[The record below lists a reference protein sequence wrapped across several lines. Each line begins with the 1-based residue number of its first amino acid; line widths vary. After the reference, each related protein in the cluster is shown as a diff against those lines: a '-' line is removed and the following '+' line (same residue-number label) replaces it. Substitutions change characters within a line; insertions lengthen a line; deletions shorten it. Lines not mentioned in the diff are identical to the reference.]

1 MKYFVRFFWTIVV
14 MGIVIIAVNIV
25 YNTFSDQT
33 VHAQVMK
40 RFEPKMAPSDTVEMD
55 EVPADR
61 VQQDAE
67 QAMAIRVDRRI
78 RMPTHT
84 DIELYLSFGV
94 LLFGFFVMLGQFAI
108 MIRERRYFDNMSLK
122 MLTITMAVTSAL
134 FLITAGFSSDQ
145 IQPAIGLIS
154 GTLGFAF
161 GLRGDTPADASQN
174 STPRPTPTPPIPPS
188 IKP

>member
-1 MKYFVRFFWTIVV
+1 
-14 MGIVIIAVNIV
+14 
-25 YNTFSDQT
+25 
-33 VHAQVMK
+33 
-40 RFEPKMAPSDTVEMD
+40 
-55 EVPADR
+55 
-61 VQQDAE
+61 
-67 QAMAIRVDRRI
+67 
-78 RMPTHT
+78 
-84 DIELYLSFGV
+84 